1 MQDNNNIYNE
11 IKRRIIELEY
21 QPGQLLNEKKLTEEF
36 KVSRTPI
43 REALLKLSQKKLV
56 EIVPRVGTIVAQVD
70 IKQIKYIYEVKK
82 NLEALA
88 AELAA
93 QRATEEEIAELL
105 EIAGKMESCDA
116 VAHSREYI
124 HYDQLFHK
132 ATREVS
138 NNPVVIEYLEDLNA
152 QTARFLRYVQFVV
165 DDPERHNQSIKAI
178 AEAIKNRYSL
188 TASEEAEKHSIVT
201 LERLS
206 KMVFQ

>member
-116 VAHSREYI
+116 VAHYREYI

-132 ATREVS
+132 VTREAS